1 MRIIKFTSNSS
12 EIIVNAEK
20 FLYLRRIGSNTS
32 LADATGKVHP
42 IDTDL
47 TYAEV
52 EEEFIKF
59 FCDKEYAENE
69 ILDFTDSE

>member
-12 EIIVNAEK
+12 EIIVNADK
-20 FLYLRRIGSNTS
+20 FLYLRRIGVNTS
-32 LADATGKVHP
+32 LADVTGKVHP

-52 EEEFIKF
+52 EKEFIKF
-59 FCDKEYAENE
+59 FCDEDYAEDV